1 MSKSKIEDRL
11 NTMRHKQAQPTD
23 SLTLAEPVKKMKQEQ
38 DEIPSL
44 DEISGFESLAEKQA
58 VLAMYMNR
66 ESPDRIQK
74 ERERFK
80 KKRAEKLL
88 KVAASTDEYT
98 FPKPLEK
105 VDVRSA
111 VAPKIPNRDELMNVR
126 KELQNHPV
134 PPTPEEPI
142 VKKGPQTQDIVGMT
156 RALKKKVSIISY
168 HNALYFFNGRY
179 YEYLDTDRLLM
190 LYREYVDYDLNHESS
205 LYGHKD
211 LYQCYATDPNI
222 QREEPKGEPIYA
234 PLKNGIFILGEK
246 KLYPHSPDRLT
257 FTYIKAKYDPQAKC
271 PVFDRFLWQV
281 THGNPQ
287 LLERF
292 WMAIG
297 YLFIYPA
304 RGKFFILMG
313 YARDSGKSV
322 LGNFIQR
329 LYPKESVSNLRLSE
343 MKGTFALMPLLSSVI
358 NFELDMPNTKLNAE
372 AIYRLKQITGGDSI
386 DVQRKYLS
394 SVVLTRRIKFVFASN
409 HPPCIEGE
417 DDALLKRIVYLPFD
431 TSIPDDQQDPD
442 LEEKIWKER
451 NAIVTKA
458 LRYAQKLV
466 ELNYRFPEI
475 PQVDR
480 AKCSTKDAYSRSVK
494 PFVQE
499 CCERCDPSV
508 STSLEDLYNAYLG
521 YCKEKDEWA
530 CSQSDFRETLEKL
543 GLEHHRSRCPNSGMT
558 IYTNPVSA
566 FKGIR
571 LLP

>member
-23 SLTLAEPVKKMKQEQ
+23 SLTLVEPVKKTKQEQ
-38 DEIPSL
+38 DEMPSL
-44 DEISGFESLAEKQA
+44 DELSGFKNLAEKRA
-58 VLAMYMNR
+58 VLAMYMNH

-74 ERERFK
+74 ERERFE
-80 KKRAEKLL
+80 KKRAEKRGRL
-88 KVAASTDEYT
+88 
-98 FPKPLEK
+98 KPLSEERTLP
-105 VDVRSA
+105 DPMEYFNVRSA
-111 VAPKIPNRDELMNVR
+111 VAPKIPNRDELMNIE
-126 KELQNHPV
+126 KELQNHPA
-134 PPTPEEPI
+134 PPSPEEPI
-142 VKKGPQTQDIVGMT
+142 VKKGPKTQSLVEMT
-156 RALKKKVSIISY
+156 RELKKKVSIISY
-168 HNALYFFNGRY
+168 HGALYFFNGRY

-211 LYQCYATDPNI
+211 LYQCCATDPEI

-234 PLKNGIFILGEK
+234 PLKNGIFVLGEE
-246 KLYPHSPDRLT
+246 KLYPHSPDQLT
-257 FTYIKAKYDPQAKC
+257 FTCIKAKYDPQGKC
-271 PVFDRFLWQV
+271 PVFDHFLWQV

-372 AIYRLKQITGGDSI
+372 AISRLKQITGGDSI

-409 HPPCIEGE
+409 HSPCIEGE

-466 ELNYRFPEI
+466 ELNYKFPEI
-475 PQVDR
+475 LQVDR
-480 AKCSTKDAYSRSVK
+480 AKCSTGTSFTKGVK

-499 CCERCDPSV
+499 CCEKCNPNI
-508 STSLEDLYNAYLG
+508 STALEDLYDAYLD
-521 YCKEKDEWA
+521 YCKEKDERV
-530 CSQSDFRETLEKL
+530 CSQTDFKEVLEKL
-543 GLEHHRSRCPNSGMT
+543 GLEHHRSRCQGSGREHK
-558 IYTNPVSA
+558 NAVSS
-566 FKGIR
+566 FRSIR

>member
-88 KVAASTDEYT
+88 KVAASTDEYA

-156 RALKKKVSIISY
+156 GALKKKVSIISY

-205 LYGHKD
+205 LYGYKD

-358 NFELDMPNTKLNAE
+358 NLSLICQTQSSMRRPFPALNRSQEVTQSMFNANTLVLWCLRGE
-372 AIYRLKQITGGDSI
+372 
-386 DVQRKYLS
+386 S
-394 SVVLTRRIKFVFASN
+394 SSSLPATILLAS
-409 HPPCIEGE
+409 
-417 DDALLKRIVYLPFD
+417 
-431 TSIPDDQQDPD
+431 
-442 LEEKIWKER
+442 
-451 NAIVTKA
+451 KA
-458 LRYAQKLV
+458 RTML
-466 ELNYRFPEI
+466 
-475 PQVDR
+475 
-480 AKCSTKDAYSRSVK
+480 CSNVSFISRSTH
-494 PFVQE
+494 PFQM
-499 CCERCDPSV
+499 
-508 STSLEDLYNAYLG
+508 TSRTRILRKKSGRNEMPL
-521 YCKEKDEWA
+521 
-530 CSQSDFRETLEKL
+530 SQR
-543 GLEHHRSRCPNSGMT
+543 HCGMLR
-558 IYTNPVSA
+558 NWWS
-566 FKGIR
+566 
-571 LLP
+571 